1 MGGGGDL
8 QTGPNSLLVGRTAQ
22 LTRRRRYSQD
32 AKPETSDTHH
42 QSEPVWSSAALTSD
56 QNTPTNQPAQGH
68 REEIT
73 AGSTD
78 DATKVSSITLMD
90 GCRGTH
96 AYPLPAWLIAL
107 TLEAIPA
114 DHKSLASEAF
124 RVPPG
129 DPDN

>member
-1 MGGGGDL
+1 MNL

-56 QNTPTNQPAQGH
+56 QNTPSNQPAQDR

-78 DATKVSSITLMD
+78 DATKVS
-90 GCRGTH
+90 
-96 AYPLPAWLIAL
+96 LIAL
-107 TLEAIPA
+107 MNGCRDTRQSSSCLVDCPYPRGNPSRSQKLGI
-114 DHKSLASEAF
+114 
-124 RVPPG
+124 
-129 DPDN
+129 